1 MNEKELTNK
10 EKVEK
15 LKQNS
20 RAALDEKRRQIIEN
34 PSPILETQKRNKRGK
49 NSTNQEKNPI
59 FSFQKRFA
67 SFSTSFTE
75 KDLLLQVCIVVPIVL
90 LLLLICK
97 QVLFKS

>member
-1 MNEKELTNK
+1 MNEKKLTNK

-20 RAALDEKRRQIIEN
+20 KRALDEKRKQILES
-34 PSPILETQKRNKRGK
+34 PSPILEKGKGNKRRISKKQDK
-49 NSTNQEKNPI
+49 NSV
-59 FSFQKRFA
+59 FSFQKKFA

-75 KDLLLQVCIVVPIVL
+75 KDLLLQVCIVVPPVL

-97 QVLFKS
+97 QVLLYR